1 MRKPG
6 NVLLLAILTGALS
19 AAMVYRYLRDQQA
32 ALEAARNAAIGTT
45 VDVAVAREPIPI
57 GSRIE
62 PQQLKLVRW
71 PVDAEPDGAVH
82 DPARI
87 IGRIARISLDKH
99 QPVIESHLVAE
110 GTSLLPLLIAD
121 GLRAMSVKVDE
132 VTGVSGFITPNSR
145 VDVLVSGYIDDGGS
159 NREQRS
165 KLVLQNITV
174 VATGTSIEQRDDK
187 PVEVP
192 TVTLLVT
199 PEDAERL
206 TLAARQE
213 PVRLALRGYRDEEDV
228 TTPGVSTRQLFGQ
241 NGAVSAKASSVRR
254 RPAPVAP
261 SVEVLLGEERTRQR
275 F

>member
-6 NVLLLAILTGALS
+6 NVLLLAILIGALC
-19 AAMVYRYLRDQQA
+19 AALIYRYLRDQRT
-32 ALEAARNAAIGTT
+32 ALESARNAAIGAT
-45 VDVAVAREPIPI
+45 VDVAVASEPIPI

-62 PQQLKLVRW
+62 PQQVRLVRW
-71 PVDAEPDGAVH
+71 PVDAEPEGAVH

-87 IGRIARISLDKH
+87 IGRVARISLDKN
-99 QPVIESHLVAE
+99 QPVLETHLVAE
-110 GTSLLPLLIAD
+110 GASLLPLLINE
-121 GLRAMSVKVDE
+121 GMRAMSVKVDE

-145 VDVLVSGYIDDGGS
+145 VDVLVSGYIDDTA
-159 NREQRS
+159 NREQRA
-165 KLVLQNITV
+165 KLVLQNIKV
-174 VATGTSIEQRDDK
+174 VATGTSIEQRDNK

-228 TTPGVSTRQLFGQ
+228 STPGLSTRQLFGQ
-241 NGAVSAKASSVRR
+241 DGSAAKASSARR
-254 RPAPVAP
+254 RRAPVAP

>member
-6 NVLLLAILTGALS
+6 NVLLLAILIGALS
-19 AAMVYRYLRDQQA
+19 AALVYRYLRDQQA

-45 VDVAVAREPIPI
+45 VDVAVASDPIPI

-62 PQQLKLVRW
+62 AQQVKIVRW
-71 PVDAEPDGAVH
+71 PVDAEPEGAVH
-82 DPARI
+82 DGARI

-99 QPVIESHLVAE
+99 QPILEAHLVAE
-110 GTSLLPLLIAD
+110 GASLLPLLITE
-121 GLRAMSVKVDE
+121 GLRAMSVKVDQ

-145 VDVLVSGYIDDGGS
+145 VDVLVSGFMEDSGS

-165 KLVLQNITV
+165 KLVLQNIRV
-174 VATGTSIEQRDDK
+174 IATGTSIEQRDDK

-213 PVRLALRGYRDEEDV
+213 PVRLALRGYRDEVDV
-228 TTPGVSTRQLFGQ
+228 STPGVSTRQLFGQ
-241 NGAVSAKASSVRR
+241 NGSSVKSSAVRR